1 MTRSTGPV
9 GAHRAPRVSRAA
21 ARQARRKK
29 ARRRQQMVGAGLVI
43 ALLIGGGGYAAV
55 AGSGDDAK
63 EAADNA
69 QTQPPPDETKRD
81 DNDPPVLADE
91 AFLLD
96 ADGATQISNGAWTV
110 TNTVEGS
117 KAPERS
123 FTCQAQRF
131 ADPAGVRTWVRQFK
145 SGSAQTAVQ
154 YVELSSDNG
163 GAQRAYSTILGWLSS
178 CVTPKQRLLASYN
191 ADGLGER
198 GAVAVFEQPI
208 GRGQE
213 RYRTLAVASSGAATM
228 VFEYVALAESQ
239 PRTAGTV
246 GAAGAALKR
255 MCAETG
261 SACPHTLEL
270 KPSLL
275 TASGEPAGFMTPI
288 DLPVMAAI
296 NQPWVGVDSTV
307 NRGSGCEEINLTVAK
322 SRKARARQYVA
333 PEAKV
338 PAEFGFDTMVAEFAG
353 PTAAQAFIST
363 VTSKVDKCATTQ
375 SNAKVKRT
383 KPVRFRGGISGQTW
397 RVVYDLG
404 AAGSI
409 TYRIGIARAGQR
421 AIHVAFPVLKNLDI
435 SDETFA
441 AIVAR
446 AAQRSFY
453 FR

>member
-9 GAHRAPRVSRAA
+9 GTHRAPRVSRSA

-29 ARRRQQMVGAGLVI
+29 VRRRQQMFGAGLVV

-69 QTQPPPDETKRD
+69 QTQPPPPDETKRD
-81 DNDPPVLADE
+81 DKDPPVLADE

-96 ADGATQISNGAWTV
+96 AHGATQISAGAWTV

-117 KAPERS
+117 RAPERS

-145 SGSAQTAVQ
+145 NGAAQTAVQ
-154 YVELSSDNG
+154 YVELSSDSG
-163 GAQRAYSTILGWLSS
+163 GAQRAYGTILGWMGS
-178 CVTPKQRLLASYN
+178 CITPKQRLLASYN
-191 ADGLGER
+191 ADGLGDR
-198 GAVAVFEQPI
+198 GTVAVFEQPI
-208 GRGQE
+208 GGGQS
-213 RYRTLAVASSGAATM
+213 RYRTLAVASTGAATM
-228 VFEYVALAESQ
+228 VFEYVALAPAQ

-270 KPSLL
+270 KSSLI
-275 TASGEPAGFMTPI
+275 TANGEPAGFMTPI
-288 DLPVMAAI
+288 DLPVMAAL

-307 NRGSGCEEINLTVAK
+307 NAGSGCEQINLTKAK

-338 PAEFGFDTMVAEFAG
+338 PAEFGFDTMTAEFAS
-353 PTAAQAFIST
+353 PTAAQAFVST
-363 VTSKVDKCATTQ
+363 VTAAVDKCATTQ

-383 KPVRFRGGISGQTW
+383 KPVRFRGGISGPTW

-404 AAGSI
+404 SGSI
-409 TYRIGIARAGQR
+409 TYRVGIARAGQR
-421 AIHVAFPVLKNLDI
+421 AVHVAYPVLKNLDI
-435 SDETFA
+435 SDDTFA
-441 AIVAR
+441 AVVAR